1 MKPDASDFDLQK
13 ALADWRKLA
22 DQALSQAL
30 DAIAVT
36 PGCPAKL
43 AEAMRYA
50 VLGGGKRLRPAL
62 CLAACRACGG
72 DASKALDG
80 AVAVEF
86 VHAYS
91 LVHDDL
97 PAMDDDDFRRG
108 RPTCH
113 KAFGEALAILAGDA
127 LLTHAFEF
135 AARIQPAHRSVSLL
149 AQAAG
154 AAGMVGG
161 QVDDVDGQAMSL
173 EEVESVHRRKTACMM
188 EASVGLG
195 ALAANADAKQIE
207 ALTNYATAL
216 GLAFQIADDVLAH
229 DGDASEL
236 GRPTDSDQ
244 KQDRRTHPR
253 LVGLEASRERVA
265 ECIDEALESL
275 RALGPEALP
284 LRALATFV
292 ARRAEGSIDD

>member
-1 MKPDASDFDLQK
+1 MKPDASDFDLQS
-13 ALADWRKLA
+13 ALTDWRKLA
-22 DQALSQAL
+22 DRALTQAI
-30 DAIAVT
+30 DTIAAT

-43 AEAMRYA
+43 TEAMRHA

-72 DASKALDG
+72 DASNAMDG

-108 RPTCH
+108 QPTCH
-113 KAFGEALAILAGDA
+113 KQFGEALSILAGDE
-127 LLTHAFEF
+127 LNTHAFEF
-135 AARIQPAHRSVSLL
+135 SARIQPAQSAVLL
-149 AQAAG
+149 IARAAG
-154 AAGMVGG
+154 SSGMVGG
-161 QVDDVDGQAMSL
+161 QVVDLNGQALSL

-195 ALAANADAKQIE
+195 ALAANADAQQTR

-216 GLAFQIADDVLAH
+216 GLAFQIADDLLAH
-229 DGDASEL
+229 EGEASEL

-244 KQDRRTHPR
+244 KQDRNTHPR
-253 LVGLEASRERVA
+253 LAGLKASRKRVS
-265 ECIDEALESL
+265 ECIDEAIESL
-275 RALGPEALP
+275 RILGPEALP

-292 ARRAEGSIDD
+292 GRRAEGSIDD